1 MPLMSDRRVSH
12 VSTPFVA
19 HLPLMAL
26 SYSIRRPEDVRHPCK
41 FRETHKDSAGL
52 IHQARIMAP
61 PNFLRRG
68 DFPIKCFA

>member
-1 MPLMSDRRVSH
+1 MPLMSDREFSH

-26 SYSIRRPEDVRHPCK
+26 SYFVRRPEDVRHPSK
-41 FRETHKDSAGL
+41 SRETHKDGAGL
-52 IHQARIMAP
+52 MRQARIRAP

-68 DFPIKCFA
+68 NSPIKCFA